1 MGLNLQKEP
10 EIKEADHLKEEGLL
24 KEEDLLTEASHTPEE
39 EKTIILIMKANM
51 KEKIEG
57 FNAEGVNVK
66 NAGSKKKISEE

>member
-1 MGLNLQKEP
+1 MGLNLLKEP
-10 EIKEADHLKEEGLL
+10 EIEEADHSKEEGLL

-39 EKTIILIMKANM
+39 EKTIILVMKANM
-51 KEKIEG
+51 KEIEG